1 MLLHEDSRS
10 VNVFLRDENIYCY
23 SRAAVERIVPWGPAA
38 GAWRREARLAWQP
51 FTPEVD
57 IRFIERLATTPA
69 AQPGLWEGRRR
80 RVEAARL
87 LIDQWPS
94 NVRDC
99 VRPLPSAQWNALQF
113 ANRGGERALEL
124 LGSNAALAYLLAVD
138 YGCREDLAELLQRRR
153 RELAELVGF
162 PGTERS
168 VRLLRKLPASS
179 VTGEVLAELR
189 RASQNE
195 ASSAWLAHVPRINS
209 AVMMIGVDERLR
221 DRFSPECVARL
232 SRLGL
237 RIPQCDLKARIR
249 ELAEQA
255 QAAGTPLPF
264 IRSLAEIDSA
274 LRPAAPPPRPR
285 PANPQPRPAPPRMR
299 IQTPLEFPAPPVAPP
314 AGIEA
319 IATPAELILEGR
331 EMLHCVGNGDY
342 APGIARGELY
352 AYRMLQLE
360 RLTIM
365 LRTGRGG
372 WQISEVKGPRNRQP
386 RAASLELIRR
396 WLIEAAMRAAQPL
409 VFGQVAAALRPAPA
423 PVDET
428 QIGLDFG

>member
-23 SRAAVERIVPWGPAA
+23 RRATVERIVPWGQAA
-38 GAWRREARLAWQP
+38 GGWRRESRLAWQP
-51 FTPEVD
+51 FIPEVD
-57 IRFIERLATTPA
+57 VRFIEQLAAT
-69 AQPGLWEGRRR
+69 AQPGLWDGRRR
-80 RVEAARL
+80 RVEAARML
-87 LIDQWPS
+87 VDQWPA
-94 NVRDC
+94 NVRDR

-124 LGSNAALAYLLAVD
+124 LSSNAALAYLLAVD

-179 VTGEVLAELR
+179 VNGEVLAELR
-189 RASQNE
+189 QASQNE

-209 AVMMIGVDERLR
+209 AVIMIGADERLR
-221 DRFSPECVARL
+221 DRFSPECIARL

-274 LRPAAPPPRPR
+274 VRPAPPPPPRPPIPR
-285 PANPQPRPAPPRMR
+285 PRPAPPRMR
-299 IQTPLEFPAPPVAPP
+299 IRAPLEFPAPPVAPP
-314 AGIEA
+314 PGIEA

-331 EMLHCVGNGDY
+331 TMLHCVGNGDY
-342 APGIARGELY
+342 APGIARGELF
-352 AYRMLQLE
+352 AYRMLQPE

-365 LRTGRGG
+365 LRAARGG

-386 RAASLELIRR
+386 RTASVELIRR
-396 WLIEAAMRAAQPL
+396 WLREAAMAATLPL
-409 VFGQVAAALRPAPA
+409 VFGQVAAAPRPAPA
-423 PVDET
+423 AASPEDAP
-428 QIGLDFG
+428 QMGLDFG